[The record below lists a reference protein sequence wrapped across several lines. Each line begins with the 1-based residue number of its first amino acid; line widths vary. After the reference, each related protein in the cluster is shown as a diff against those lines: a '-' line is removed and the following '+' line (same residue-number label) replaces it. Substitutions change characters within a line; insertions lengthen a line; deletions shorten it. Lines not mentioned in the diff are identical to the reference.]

1 MYYNPKITVKE
12 NTSFLSLVYAKKNSM
27 VRNFAELCELDQKK
41 NWRIIWVKNYVE
53 VSLSNHVEVEMI
65 RLGVY
70 ILRRVYRCDECD
82 DPLV

>member
-1 MYYNPKITVKE
+1 MNQTRKKIE
-12 NTSFLSLVYAKKNSM
+12 ELFLL
-27 VRNFAELCELDQKK
+27 
-41 NWRIIWVKNYVE
+41 KNYVE

-65 RLGVY
+65 RLGVC